1 MPSLPDVMAEAAS
14 ALPPE
19 QVVMLSGAGDSWDG
33 PASLPTGW
41 ELTDRVFSAFFLP
54 GTLNTVLR
62 HHSDVGWWLQDPF
75 ADPKKPRNPR
85 PPRLETVLGV
95 VAAVHGDGAVATALA
110 DIGAASPNRLHTFF
124 AGHLAEGG
132 RHLTANFD
140 GCIEA
145 AADKQYPG
153 WRARGRLLHFHG
165 SLLDDPSGKT
175 LGATLSRIQGGF
187 TGSLAAEFRDLFPA
201 SGILIVTGYSGS
213 DFFDVDTAVSA
224 MGPDSLAGLHVIWVM
239 HNRLPWSRL
248 GLPDEPKGDE
258 TKPLEVPPLIVHLH
272 RAGADVEIICGPT
285 SEFISA
291 LAARWKLPALAPP
304 DPRTLWNPA
313 LTADPDKRRDATF
326 MLYRELGLHS
336 EIEEM
341 FQNRPPFG
349 IDPQVVWLARS
360 ELLWEQG
367 RYGTLRRAWQ
377 SKAVPPGFSAAVR
390 DERVGA
396 CLWVQGRLVP
406 AYLWLTWH
414 RRRCR
419 DEADRLTLAET
430 EGRVI
435 EHMARTELRW
445 LARRLAPGLIRA
457 LGNTGQQAGVHL
469 YRRRNDLAGSL
480 LAITGHP
487 RPPTAARSS
496 NEWFTEAGNL
506 TSALNYRHRHYRD
519 IYSGKTVGDTG
530 LASRYHELQ
539 EQFISVGAPADAMAA
554 HRLPRAERVFT
565 TREVACG
572 LRTVQYGW
580 WHRFRL
586 LSRFAVRRMQDRT
599 RNLLRAHPENAAD
612 RMTVRR

>member
-1 MPSLPDVMAEAAS
+1 MSSLPDVITDAVG

-33 PASLPTGW
+33 PASLPSGW
-41 ELTDRVFSAFFLP
+41 ELTGRVFSGFFLP
-54 GTLNTVLR
+54 GTLDRVLR
-62 HHSDVGWWLQDPF
+62 HHSQVGWWLQDPF
-75 ADPKKPRNPR
+75 ADPKKPRDPR

-95 VAAVHGDGAVATALA
+95 VAPVHGDGAVATALN
-110 DIGAASPNRLHTFF
+110 DIGTARPNRLHRFF

-140 GCIEA
+140 GCIET
-145 AADKQYPG
+145 AADKYYPG
-153 WRARGRLLHFHG
+153 WRTRGRVLHFHG

-187 TGSLAAEFRDLFPA
+187 NAPVAAEFRSLFPV

-224 MGPDSLAGLHVIWVM
+224 MGPGSLAGLRVIWVM
-239 HNRLPWSRL
+239 HNQLPWSRL
-248 GLPDEPKGDE
+248 DLPDEPKADE
-258 TKPLEVPPLIVHLH
+258 TKSLEVPPLIMHLH
-272 RAGADVEIICGPT
+272 RAGASVEIICGPT

-291 LAARWKLPALAPP
+291 LAARWKLPPLGPP
-304 DPRTLWNPA
+304 DPRTLWNPG
-313 LTADPDKRRDATF
+313 LTTDPGKQRDATF

-341 FQNRPPFG
+341 LRSGPPSG
-349 IDPQVVWLARS
+349 VDPQDVWLARS
-360 ELLWEQG
+360 ELMWEQG
-367 RYGTLRRAWQ
+367 RYGNLRRAWM

-419 DEADRLTLAET
+419 NDADRLTLAET
-430 EGRVI
+430 EGRVV

-457 LGNTGQQAGVHL
+457 LGNTDQRAGVHL
-469 YRRRNDLAGSL
+469 YRRRNDLVGSL

-487 RPPTAARSS
+487 RPPATARSS

-519 IYSGKTVGDTG
+519 IYSGEAVGDNR
-530 LASRYHELQ
+530 LASRYRELQ
-539 EQFISVGAPADAMAA
+539 EQFISVGAPADAMAT

-565 TREVACG
+565 TGEVVYG
-572 LRTVQYGW
+572 LWKVQYGW
-580 WHRFRL
+580 WHRLRL
-586 LSRFAVRRMQDRT
+586 LSRFAVRRMQYRT
-599 RNLLRAHPENAAD
+599 SNLLRAP
-612 RMTVRR
+612 

>member
-1 MPSLPDVMAEAAS
+1 
-14 ALPPE
+14 
-19 QVVMLSGAGDSWDG
+19 
-33 PASLPTGW
+33 
-41 ELTDRVFSAFFLP
+41 
-54 GTLNTVLR
+54 
-62 HHSDVGWWLQDPF
+62 
-75 ADPKKPRNPR
+75 
-85 PPRLETVLGV
+85 
-95 VAAVHGDGAVATALA
+95 
-110 DIGAASPNRLHTFF
+110 
-124 AGHLAEGG
+124 
-132 RHLTANFD
+132 
-140 GCIEA
+140 
-145 AADKQYPG
+145 
-153 WRARGRLLHFHG
+153 
-165 SLLDDPSGKT
+165 
-175 LGATLSRIQGGF
+175 
-187 TGSLAAEFRDLFPA
+187 
-201 SGILIVTGYSGS
+201 
-213 DFFDVDTAVSA
+213 
-224 MGPDSLAGLHVIWVM
+224 
-239 HNRLPWSRL
+239 
-248 GLPDEPKGDE
+248 
-258 TKPLEVPPLIVHLH
+258 VHLH

-291 LAARWKLPALAPP
+291 LAARWKLPALNPP

-313 LTADPDKRRDATF
+313 LTADLDKRRDATF
-326 MLYRELGLHS
+326 TLYRELGLHS

-341 FQNRPPFG
+341 FQNGPPSG
-349 IDPQVVWLARS
+349 IDPQAVWLARS
-360 ELLWEQG
+360 ELLWERG

-377 SKAVPPGFSAAVR
+377 SKAVPPEFSAAVR

-414 RRRCR
+414 RRHCL

-457 LGNTGQQAGVHL
+457 PGNTGQRAGVHL

-480 LAITGHP
+480 LEITGHP

-519 IYSGKTVGDTG
+519 IYSGETVGDTG

-565 TREVACG
+565 TREVARG

-586 LSRFAVRRMQDRT
+586 LSRFAVRRIQYRT
-599 RNLLRAHPENAAD
+599 RNLLFSVFALKIRRPD